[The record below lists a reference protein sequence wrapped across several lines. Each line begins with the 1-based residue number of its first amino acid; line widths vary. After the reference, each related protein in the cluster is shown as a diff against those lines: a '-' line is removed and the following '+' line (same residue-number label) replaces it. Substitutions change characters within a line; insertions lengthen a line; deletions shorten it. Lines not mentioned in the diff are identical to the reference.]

1 MAVNG
6 GTAEARSMSTP
17 PGKRF
22 NWRNLGARVASG
34 FVLVPAVLLAFW
46 WDPTGWGV
54 VALAAV
60 AACLLAYEWAVMSTD
75 HGRKRVMT
83 VIALAVISPVIAA
96 RFGNHDPI
104 TGEYRSWVMPLAWGL
119 VALGAAIAALAAK
132 GAVERRADAA
142 YGVIYIA
149 PPCIALVWL
158 HGTPQGR
165 EWTMLLFM
173 TTWFAD
179 TGAYAFGNIFK
190 GPKLWP
196 KFSPNKTWSG
206 FFGGLICGTIAAVVV
221 WRLNDISITLGAVVL
236 MGLVSALSTM
246 AGDLWESV
254 LKRRFGV
261 KDSGDIIP
269 GHGGLLDR
277 VDGLMFALIVVGLS
291 RWIILLGWAR

>member
-1 MAVNG
+1 
-6 GTAEARSMSTP
+6 MSTLP
-17 PGKRF
+17 VKRF

-34 FVLVPAVLLAFW
+34 FVLVPAVLLAIW
-46 WDPTGWGV
+46 WDTTGWGV
-54 VALAAV
+54 VVMAAI

-83 VIALAVISPVIAA
+83 VIALAVIIPVVAA
-96 RFGNHDPI
+96 RYGNLDPI
-104 TGEYRSWVMPLAWGL
+104 TGEHRAWVMPVAWCLGGFGAL
-119 VALGAAIAALAAK
+119 VAALAAK

-158 HGTPQGR
+158 HGTNEGR

-179 TGAYAFGNIFK
+179 TGAYAFGNILR

-196 KFSPNKTWSG
+196 RFSPNKTWAG
-206 FFGGLICGTIAAVVV
+206 FFGGLLCGTIAAIVV
-221 WRLNDISITLGAVVL
+221 WRLNDMAITLGAVMI

-246 AGDLWESV
+246 AGPIPTG
-254 LKRRFGV
+254 RRPWSTG
-261 KDSGDIIP
+261 
-269 GHGGLLDR
+269 R
-277 VDGLMFALIVVGLS
+277 
-291 RWIILLGWAR
+291 